1 MNKIIK
7 IFLALMVLIGAMCA
21 ENPGEGDIIAYPV
34 PFNPGRSVL
43 TIGYRDMPAAQ
54 IFYDKVVIDIYDSN
68 GEDVFS
74 WTGAYDSGG
83 PTPNNKNIFIW
94 NGRNSSG
101 DAASAGEY
109 TIKITI
115 DNTQTGY
122 HDSLIIPILIQR

>member
-1 MNKIIK
+1 MSKIVK
-7 IFLALMVLIGAMCA
+7 IFLALLVLTGVMCA

-34 PFNPGRSVL
+34 PFNPGKSVL

-54 IFYDKVVIDIYDSN
+54 IIYDKVVMEFYDSN

-74 WTGAYDSGG
+74 WTGPYDSLNP
-83 PTPNNKNIFIW
+83 PTVKNIFIW
-94 NGRNSSG
+94 NGRNSG
-101 DAASAGEY
+101 GEAAAAGEY

-122 HDSLIIPILIQR
+122 HDSVIIPILILR